1 VTGCVFNKKIS
12 PVYGIEDLLKYAV
25 REKIARATRQA
36 NHPIL

>member
-1 VTGCVFNKKIS
+1 VFNKKIS

-25 REKIARATRQA
+25 RKKIARAARQA